1 MRKPLRT
8 DGSIG
13 IKPMSKLFTF
23 FPGLA
28 RSKPSAKLVLA
39 QAPRPRCKKG
49 CYDVG
54 SSWNLAVN
62 GRDALGGY
70 LTEWDIAAQLCAI
83 ISSRC
88 HRHSHLGSRTSG
100 TRSAAEH
107 LHPAPVL

>member
-8 DGSIG
+8 DESIG

-62 GRDALGGY
+62 GRDALGVY

-83 ISSRC
+83 IQPQAPYQGP
-88 HRHSHLGSRTSG
+88 LEVRTSG
-100 TRSAAEH
+100 K
-107 LHPAPVL
+107 